1 MEFDE
6 LQVFAGRATKIF
18 EMELDKMIE
27 IVLDAKGD
35 DFDVITSVRD
45 SQIILSDEAA
55 EEERTGLR
63 VSIAMYV
70 DVRSG
75 TTYTTA
81 SLIDD
86 MKTVLDEEGE
96 RETFILALQDADTTF
111 SSINFMN
118 KFSINDEEIPL
129 IKKEGTNIWMYIGP
143 GIGGVA
149 LITAVFAFV
158 FIRRQGDEMSFI
170 NNGDF
175 YDPPPIDQRVSATIE
190 VGDDIGELSTLGDTS
205 AYPHGQHGMF
215 NAIQPTMNQE
225 EDQETNQ
232 SDFSA
237 DYDYKRAYLG
247 AGEEPSV
254 STASGNRSTY
264 APHSLADR
272 MNDEDPIPRQR
283 IGTDVSD
290 VSRVKSMN
298 GNVSLFSDD
307 QSFEAMYHNEEEE
320 IVVVA
325 PAGKL
330 GVVIDTPSGGIPMVH
345 AIKDTSA
352 LADSI
357 RIKDKLI
364 SVDNEDTTTMSA
376 LQVSKLISS
385 KAMNPER
392 VMVFL
397 RSNDP

>member
-1 MEFDE
+1 
-6 LQVFAGRATKIF
+6 
-18 EMELDKMIE
+18 
-27 IVLDAKGD
+27 
-35 DFDVITSVRD
+35 
-45 SQIILSDEAA
+45 
-55 EEERTGLR
+55 
-63 VSIAMYV
+63 
-70 DVRSG
+70 
-75 TTYTTA
+75 
-81 SLIDD
+81 
-86 MKTVLDEEGE
+86 
-96 RETFILALQDADTTF
+96 
-111 SSINFMN
+111 
-118 KFSINDEEIPL
+118 
-129 IKKEGTNIWMYIGP
+129 
-143 GIGGVA
+143 
-149 LITAVFAFV
+149 
-158 FIRRQGDEMSFI
+158 
-170 NNGDF
+170 
-175 YDPPPIDQRVSATIE
+175 
-190 VGDDIGELSTLGDTS
+190 
-205 AYPHGQHGMF
+205 
-215 NAIQPTMNQE
+215 
-225 EDQETNQ
+225 
-232 SDFSA
+232 
-237 DYDYKRAYLG
+237 
-247 AGEEPSV
+247 
-254 STASGNRSTY
+254 
-264 APHSLADR
+264 

-320 IVVVA
+320 IIVVA